1 MLFAAGLLL
10 ATLPAVL
17 GGCCPNACSG
27 HGSCGSSS
35 SIAGIDECTCFP
47 NWQSGEAAAEA
58 GDCSDRSCPYEVA
71 WADAPALD
79 GSHHYYAE
87 CANKG
92 SCDRETGECK
102 CYDGYEGKACAR
114 MSCPDDCSGHGR
126 CRIADEL
133 GHGINA
139 GATPG
144 VIGSSN
150 GNDAKTWPYYN
161 WDQSRSRLCQC
172 DAGYEGLNCALRSCP
187 HGSDIMAAYQVD
199 HVQRVHLLFTAA
211 LNAAGGDG
219 GHTFALT
226 FTSKTGTRYTT
237 GPLALTSGSLQSAVK
252 IELEKLPGNVIDGV
266 TVVLT
271 AFAVS
276 ATSVDFTVKFDG
288 QNVQG
293 AQNLLEVEYKPCTDN
308 GCTPMLTGLS
318 TLDLVTTGVT
328 ATAVT
333 TDNASV
339 TAADTPNVSVTCGGR
354 GKCKYSTGECECFSG
369 YYGAHC
375 EGQTSL
381 I

>member
-1 MLFAAGLLL
+1 MRHTMLLTASLLL
-10 ATLPAVL
+10 AALPAVL

-27 HGSCGSSS
+27 HGSCGSSTS
-35 SIAGIDECTCFP
+35 AAGIDECTCFP
-47 NWQSGEAAAEA
+47 NWQSGEAAGEA

-92 SCDRETGECK
+92 SCNRETGECE
-102 CYDGYEGKACAR
+102 CYVGYEGKACAR

-133 GHGINA
+133 GYGINA
-139 GATPG
+139 GASA
-144 VIGSSN
+144 VIGTSN

-161 WDQSRSRLCQC
+161 WDQSRSRLCEC

-187 HGSDIMAAYQVD
+187 QGSDIMVAIQTDQVQT
-199 HVQRVHLLFTAA
+199 VT
-211 LNAAGGDG
+211 LNFATTIDSTK
-219 GHTFALT
+219 TFALT
-226 FTSKTGTRYTT
+226 FTSKTGDRYTT
-237 GPLALTSGSLQSAVK
+237 SAIALTTGAVAGSVKSA
-252 IELEKLPGNVIDGV
+252 LEALPGNVID
-266 TVVLT
+266 TVSVAQT
-271 AFAVS
+271 AFTNPTA
-276 ATSVDFTVKFDG
+276 AFTVTFSG

-293 AQNLLEVEYKPCTDN
+293 KQNLLEVEHKACETA
-308 GCTPMLTGLS
+308 GCIPWLTGLPTLNAGTS
-318 TLDLVTTGVT
+318 TVATT
-328 ATAVT
+328 
-333 TDNASV
+333 N
-339 TAADTPNVSVTCGGR
+339 TPAVSVTCGGR
-354 GKCKYSTGECECFSG
+354 GKCKYTTGECECFSG